1 MRWLASKLLRQ
12 PQRSGARSTFTLWAT
27 GPTMRVSSSSS
38 PRMTTRT
45 MPVARLHSRGPQSR
59 GGVPAA
65 FAESAA
71 PISRCFTHAP
81 PSRCFPVPSA
91 AFPDDYRLA
100 SGGNGQTRS
109 DVYGG
114 LCRLSRVGFV
124 PNLLVHHDPDL

>member
-1 MRWLASKLLRQ
+1 
-12 PQRSGARSTFTLWAT
+12 
-27 GPTMRVSSSSS
+27 
-38 PRMTTRT
+38 

-65 FAESAA
+65 FRRIGCAHLAL
-71 PISRCFTHAP
+71 FTHAP
-81 PSRCFPVPSA
+81 PSRRFPVPSA

-124 PNLLVHHDPDL
+124 PNLLVHQDPDI